1 MDGQMK
7 DTKML
12 HIKLYIEGL
21 AGGQT
26 DWAAVNM
33 VGYDEAFFMVQLS
46 QLCVTTGKTIALTIY
61 IFLANCYLCFLIW
74 SRFVIAF
81 LPRSKHLV
89 ISWLQSLST
98 VILEPK
104 KIKSVTVS
112 NFSPFIYH
120 KVMGLDAMILVF

>member
-46 QLCVTTGKTIALTIY
+46 QLCVTTGKTIALTRQ
-61 IFLANCYLCFLIW
+61 IFLEN
-74 SRFVIAF
+74 
-81 LPRSKHLV
+81 
-89 ISWLQSLST
+89 
-98 VILEPK
+98 
-104 KIKSVTVS
+104 
-112 NFSPFIYH
+112 
-120 KVMGLDAMILVF
+120 